1 MLNVSAE
8 SEKSMGPT
16 TSIVVPCRNEKG
28 HIETCI
34 ESILRQ
40 QLPARDLEVIV
51 ADGMS
56 EDGTREILMRMAEQD
71 SRLRMV
77 DNPSKTTPSGFNAGI
92 QAAKGQYIGIL
103 GAHTQYAPD
112 YVRTC
117 VTLLEEHPEVCCTGG
132 PIISQGRS
140 SFGRAVAA
148 VMSHPVGVG
157 NARHRFPDYEGYAEG
172 ACYPMFRR
180 EVFEK
185 VGLYDENLIRNQD
198 DEFNYR
204 LTRAGEKVFISP
216 RARCTYFVRETP
228 SQLFRQYFQ
237 YGFWRVAVLRKH
249 RLPASLRQL
258 LPPLFWMM
266 TVVSLLA
273 ALLLPGKWMHT
284 AAAVLPVAYGVMLLG
299 AGVGG
304 ALTRGWQVGL
314 IFPAAAFIMHT
325 AYAAGFS
332 WGIVNGN
339 RNLVSRATSSKSEF
353 HAPTA

>member
-1 MLNVSAE
+1 MS
-8 SEKSMGPT
+8 PT
-16 TSIVVPCRNEKG
+16 VSIVVPCRNEKG
-28 HIETCI
+28 HIRACL

-40 QLPARDLEVIV
+40 QLPIGDLEIIV
-51 ADGMS
+51 SDGMS
-56 EDGTREILMRMAEQD
+56 KDGTREILMTMAEQD

-77 DNPSKTTPSGFNAGI
+77 DNLSGTTPSGFNTGI
-92 QAAKGQYIGIL
+92 KAARGQYIGIL
-103 GAHTQYAPD
+103 GAHTHYASD

-117 VTLLEEHPEVCCTGG
+117 VKLLEEYPEVCCTGG

-185 VGLYDENLIRNQD
+185 VGLYDENFIRNQD

-204 LTRAGEKVFISP
+204 LAHAGEKVFISS

-249 RLPASLRQL
+249 RLPASIRQIV
-258 LPPLFWMM
+258 PPLFMSFM
-266 TVVSLLA
+266 LVVAILGLLLSGWWGLIAA
-273 ALLLPGKWMHT
+273 ALPLVYGMTLLLVGVTQGGKAGWRVALMFPV
-284 AAAVLPVAYGVMLLG
+284 AAA
-299 AGVGG
+299 
-304 ALTRGWQVGL
+304 
-314 IFPAAAFIMHT
+314 IMHA
-325 AYAAGFS
+325 AYAAGFV
-332 WGIVNGN
+332 WGLLMN
-339 RNLVSRATSSKSEF
+339 RYRAVQSVPSNKGECHASRT
-353 HAPTA
+353 